1 MARSD
6 AVWGIDLGQCA
17 LKALRCRPH
26 AEPDKILADAF
37 DYIEYPKILSQPE
50 ANRAELIADA
60 IKEFLSR
67 NSVRGDRVAISVPG
81 QTGLARFIKLPPVQ
95 SKKIP
100 DIVKYE
106 ARQQIPFALED
117 VIWDYQQ
124 MAGGSE
130 EDGFTLETEV
140 GLFAIKR
147 DQVFSCLEPFDKAEI
162 PIDILQLTPLA
173 LYNYVVFDELF
184 ELPPPDQYD
193 PENPPESVVV
203 LSVGTDTTDLVV
215 TNGYRVWQ
223 RSIPLGGNHFTKA
236 LTKELKLTFAKAEQL
251 KRNVNQADDQ
261 KAVFKA
267 MRPVFS
273 DLATEV
279 QRSLTHFRNIDR
291 TAKIGRIVTL
301 GNALKLPGLQK
312 FLQQQLQM
320 DVQRVDAFRGLVGT
334 GVVDAPAFR
343 ENLLSYASCYGLA
356 LQGLRPTAIRTNLVP
371 KHILRDRMI
380 GEKKPWAVG
389 AAAAL
394 LLGTSLGA
402 LGDWRA
408 WSKVHK
414 PAFDPTVTQATG
426 LKSQWDGEKSQY
438 DAAVQAYNTEL
449 KKCENVFRAPHERI
463 DRPDWLTLLKAVNLC
478 LPTDP
483 PNYQEPADFK
493 ERIVRRN
500 RVYITKVLA
509 DRCDNLTSWYNAA
522 KEVLPPG
529 AATGAPAAPADP
541 SQPAAPGAPPVDAT
555 AAAPGTPPPAP
566 KPTSPTGKGWI
577 VELQGYHYHNEDPEN
592 EQAEFVRS
600 TLMANLQKDIV
611 EDENGQPFPV
621 GQLRIGFPC
630 LLKNFSKATE
640 EIENPEAA
648 TAEAVDGKKPKPF
661 AKVTRYNFTV
671 QFAWSDPP
679 AKAPAAPGAAPNL
692 AGGPGTPGGPGG
704 N

>member
-50 ANRAELIADA
+50 ANRAELIAEA

-67 NSVRGDRVAISVPG
+67 NSVEGDRVAISVPG
-81 QTGLARFIKLPPVQ
+81 QTGLTRFIKLPPVQ

-117 VIWDYQQ
+117 VIWDYQK

-140 GLFAIKR
+140 GLFAMKR
-147 DQVFSCLEPFDKAEI
+147 DQVLSSLEPYDKAEI
-162 PIDILQLTPLA
+162 PVDILQLTPLA
-173 LYNYVVFDELF
+173 LYNYIAFDALYD
-184 ELPPPDQYD
+184 LPPPEQYD
-193 PENPPESVVV
+193 PEDPPESVVV
-203 LSVGTDTTDLVV
+203 VSVGTDTTDLVV

-251 KRNVNQADDQ
+251 KRNVNTAEDQ

-267 MRPVFS
+267 MRPVFN

-291 TAKIGRIVTL
+291 QAKIGRIVTL

-343 ENLLSYASCYGLA
+343 ENILSFATCYGLA
-356 LQGLRPTAIRTNLVP
+356 LQGLRTTAIRTNLVP
-371 KHILRDRMI
+371 KNILIDRMI
-380 GEKKPWAVG
+380 AEKKPWAVG

-394 LLGTSLGA
+394 LLGAALGS

-414 PAFDPTVTQATG
+414 PAFDPVVTQASSI
-426 LKSQWDGEKSQY
+426 KQQWDADKSQY
-438 DAAVQAYNTEL
+438 DAAVAAYNADL
-449 KKCENVFRAPHERI
+449 KKLDGIFMDPSQRI
-463 DRPDWLTLLKAVNLC
+463 DRPDWLSLFKAVNLC
-478 LPTDP
+478 LPADP
-483 PNYQEPADFK
+483 PGYQEPADFK

-500 RVYITKVLA
+500 RIYITKALA
-509 DRCDNLTSWYNAA
+509 ERCDNLPTWYNAA
-522 KEVLPPG
+522 KDAPSPGSKPVTPPS
-529 AATGAPAAPADP
+529 PADP
-541 SQPAAPGAPPVDAT
+541 SQPLPGGEAP
-555 AAAPGTPPPAP
+555 AAPGTPPPPP
-566 KPTSPTGKGWI
+566 KPTAPTGKGWI
-577 VELQGYHYHNEDPEN
+577 IELQGFHYHNEDPDN

-600 TLMANLQKDIV
+600 SFLANLQKEFVD
-611 EDENGQPFPV
+611 DENGQPFPV
-621 GQLRIGFPC
+621 GAMRIGFPC
-630 LLKNFSKATE
+630 LLKNATKTTE
-640 EIENPEAA
+640 EIENPAAA
-648 TAEAVDGKKPKPF
+648 TAEAVDGKRPKPF

-671 QFAWSDPP
+671 QFAWSDPAP
-679 AKAPAAPGAAPNL
+679 KAAAPGANPDL
-692 AGGPGTPGGPGG
+692 AGGPGAPPGVPGG

>member
-26 AEPDKILADAF
+26 GDPDKILADAF

-50 ANRAELIADA
+50 ANKAELIGEA

-67 NSVRGDRVAISVPG
+67 NSVKGDRVAISVPG

-140 GLFAIKR
+140 GLFAMKR
-147 DQVFSCLEPFDKAEI
+147 EQVMNCLEPFDAAEI

-184 ELPPPDQYD
+184 DLPPPDQYD

-203 LSVGTDTTDLVV
+203 LSVGADTTDLVV

-223 RSIPLGGNHFTKA
+223 RSVPLGGNHFTKA

-267 MRPVFS
+267 MRPVFN
-273 DLATEV
+273 DMATEV
-279 QRSLTHFRNIDR
+279 QRSLTHFRNIDKS
-291 TAKIGRIVTL
+291 AKIGRIITL

-320 DVQRVDAFRGLVGT
+320 DVQRVEAFRGLVGT

-343 ENLLSYASCYGLA
+343 ENVLSYASCYGLA

-371 KHILRDRMI
+371 KQILRDRMI
-380 GEKKPWAVG
+380 AEKKPWAVG

-414 PAFDPTVTQATG
+414 PAFDPVVVQAAN
-426 LKSQWDGEKSQY
+426 LKQQWDADKSQY
-438 DAAVQAYNTEL
+438 DAAVAAYNADLAKFDAT
-449 KKCENVFRAPHERI
+449 FRDPSQRI
-463 DRPDWLTLLKAVNLC
+463 DRPDWLTLQKALNLC
-478 LPTDP
+478 LPSDP
-483 PNYQEPADFK
+483 PGYQEPADFK

-500 RVYITKVLA
+500 RIYVTKILA
-509 DRCDNLTSWYNAA
+509 DRCDNLASWYNAA
-522 KEVLPPG
+522 KEILPPG
-529 AATGAPAAPADP
+529 GAGAPPAATPAAPPADP
-541 SQPAAPGAPPVDAT
+541 AQPAPPGAP
-555 AAAPGTPPPAP
+555 PGTPPPVA
-566 KPTSPTGKGWI
+566 KPTAPTGKGWI
-577 VELQGYHYHNEDPEN
+577 VEVQGYHYHNEDPEN

-600 TLMANLQKDIV
+600 AFMANLTKEFI
-611 EDENGQPFPV
+611 EDENGEQIKLSD
-621 GQLRIGFPC
+621 LRIGFPC
-630 LLKNFSKATE
+630 LLKSSSKSIE

-661 AKVTRYNFTV
+661 AKVTRYNFIV
-671 QFAWSDPP
+671 QFAWGDP
-679 AKAPAAPGAAPNL
+679 APQTPVPGSAPGL
-692 AGGPGTPGGPGG
+692 AGGPGGAPPGMPGG